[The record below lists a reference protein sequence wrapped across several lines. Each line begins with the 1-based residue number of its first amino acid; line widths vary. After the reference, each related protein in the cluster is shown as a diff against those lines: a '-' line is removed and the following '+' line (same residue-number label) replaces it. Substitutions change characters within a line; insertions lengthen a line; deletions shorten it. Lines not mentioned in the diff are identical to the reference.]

1 MNIIIKLSRLYRPG
15 HWATAAILAAAAA
28 TAASPAGA
36 EEIKVG
42 FFGPMSGPV
51 AVYGTES
58 LAGARFALDEIKS
71 KGLLGEDEIKLIVAD
86 DMANPGAAAQ
96 AVQRMIDVDEVVA
109 ILGGST
115 SSGTAAAIEVTRAAE
130 IPQLSPL
137 AVDPALTRQDNPWFA
152 RITQSADVF
161 ASNAAQ
167 WAVDKQKVKSV
178 YLLVRNDNWG
188 QPLAEAFAKKADELG
203 VKILGRV
210 SYEPTAR
217 EFKPMLS
224 EMARTNPDFVVVM
237 GYYTESGLI
246 VKQMA
251 ELNINKRAFVMT
263 APGIPQYLDIAGPA
277 ANGTYGV
284 LYYYAGSIETDV
296 AKQFVKNW
304 QAKHNRLPS
313 QYEGM
318 GYDSVYVLAEAI
330 KKAKAK
336 GEISPKNIRDGIFQ
350 VKDFSGATGTIT
362 ILPSGDS
369 ARPLPFVKIE
379 GKEIVL
385 DYLVM

>member
-1 MNIIIKLSRLYRPG
+1 MNVMTKLSRSIRGPG
-15 HWATAAILAAAAA
+15 RWLTCAALAFAGIAAPAA
-28 TAASPAGA
+28 A

-71 KGLLGEDEIKLIVAD
+71 KGILGDDEIKLIVAD

-137 AVDPALTRQDNPWFA
+137 AVDPALTMQGNPWFA

-161 ASNAAQ
+161 ATNAAQ

-188 QPLAEAFAKKADELG
+188 QPLAEAFTKKADELG
-203 VKILGRV
+203 VKVLGSV

-217 EFKPMLS
+217 EFKPMLA
-224 EMARTNPDFVVVM
+224 EMATTNPDFVVVM
-237 GYYTESGLI
+237 GYYTESALI

-251 ELNINKRAFVMT
+251 ELNIDKRAFVMT

-277 ANGTYGV
+277 ADGTYGV
-284 LYYYAGSIETDV
+284 LYYYAGSIDTDV
-296 AKQFVKNW
+296 AKQFVENW
-304 QAKHNRLPS
+304 KAKYNRLPS

-318 GYDSVYVLAEAI
+318 GYDSVYVLVEAI

-336 GEISPKNIRDGIFQ
+336 GGINPQNIRDGIFQ
-350 VKDFSGATGTIT
+350 VKDFSGATGSIT

-379 GKEIVL
+379 GKELVL
-385 DYLVM
+385 DYLVK